1 MALPDAALLSNY
13 DEALKTFYLDA
24 IQEQLNHNT
33 LLADV
38 IDTNE
43 KDVSGKNATIN
54 HHYGRTKGTGAR
66 KDEEALPVAAYQ
78 KFQTS
83 IVPMKY
89 NYGRITIS
97 GPTIAATRDSK
108 GAYARAVETEVAGGV
123 NDLQREINRQLWGA
137 GYGLLGRWRGGA
149 STEMTVQRLYRG
161 NSAGG
166 DAFGSAFGAKYVDE
180 SQDGTSALVVSIPT
194 ALSGTNNASAII
206 TVSTTDLDVS
216 AVVETASLG
225 YDTITLTNASVSE
238 AAGTYWVRPLN
249 SVTTGT
255 SGATFAAAY
264 ARKEMMGLRGI
275 ITDTNL
281 STISINDGSANKGLG
296 TVDPLQGLAVGTYNW
311 WKANVKTATGTRY
324 AAQSALTLIRMQTMF
339 DLVEKKAGVGY
350 GPDMILTT
358 RAIKREYLEIMA
370 ADRRWPNTMTLDGG
384 WKALDYNGIP
394 LMVDNDAIDGEMYF
408 CTSRDLQI
416 YRMSDYDW
424 MTKDGSVLHLIT
436 GFDAYEAVLFRYAEL
451 GCTRRNSHGV
461 LCDIAYVDDAA

>member
-1 MALPDAALLSNY
+1 MADYTGSTAAILSNY

-24 IQEQLNHNT
+24 VREQLNHNT

-66 KDEEALPVAAYQ
+66 KDGGTMPTADYQ

-83 IVPMKY
+83 IVPMRH

-108 GAYARAVETEVAGGV
+108 GAYAQAVETEVSGCV

-137 GYGLLGRWRGGA
+137 GYGVLARWRSG
-149 STEMTVQRLYRG
+149 TTVTMTVQRLYRG

-180 SQDGTSALVVSIPT
+180 SQDGTPALSYAYPT
-194 ALSGTNNASAII
+194 ALSGSSAII
-206 TVSTTDLDVS
+206 TVGTVDLDVT
-216 AVVETASLG
+216 AVSEAATDG
-225 YDTITLTNASVSE
+225 YDTITITDAGLSTE
-238 AAGTYWVRPLN
+238 AAGTYWVRPGN
-249 SVTTGT
+249 SITTTT
-255 SGATFAAAY
+255 SGAAAAAGY
-264 ARKEMMGLRGI
+264 ARMEMMGLRGI
-275 ITDTNL
+275 ITDQNIDD
-281 STISINDGSANKGLG
+281 ISISDGTNTGLK
-296 TVDPLQGLAVGTYNW
+296 TADPLQGLAVGDYNW

-324 AAQSALTLIRMQTMF
+324 AAQTALTLIRMQTMF

-358 RAIKREYLEIMA
+358 RAIRREYLELMS
-370 ADRRWPNTMTLDGG
+370 ADRRYPNTMELDGG
-384 WKALDYNGIP
+384 WTGLDYNGIP

-408 CTSRDLQI
+408 ITSKDLQI
-416 YRMSDYDW
+416 YRMADYNW
-424 MTKDGSVLHLIT
+424 MTKDGSILHLVQ
-436 GFDAYEAVLFRYAEL
+436 GYDAYEAVLFRYAEL
-451 GCTRRNSHGV
+451 GCSRRNSHGV